1 MLEYLRVNHNNLV
14 ETEVVEKFNKSK
26 VKKLIKEGIDIETGE
41 VLDFVKEVTETKY
54 TVKTAVDEEETE
66 E

>member
-1 MLEYLRVNHNNLV
+1 MLEYLRLNHNNLV
-14 ETEVVEKFNKSK
+14 EKEIVEKFNKSK

-41 VLDFVKEVTETKY
+41 VLDFVKEVSEVKY
-54 TVKTAVDEEETE
+54 TVKTAVDKEETE

>member
-14 ETEVVEKFNKSK
+14 EAEVVEKFNKSK

-54 TVKTAVDEEETE
+54 TVKTAVDKEEEE
-66 E
+66 